1 MRTRLGTPGTRPQ
14 WMLLAATFACVLI
27 AQVPL
32 VLNPGYFSHDEL
44 QWASFAAEH
53 TGWYFRDYLWSGLQT
68 FQYRPLTFSL
78 WLWLSDALFGRP
90 HIFHGLIVAWGAVNA
105 AMLALLLRRF
115 GLAPAA
121 ALGGAIV
128 FALGPYAMHTHGWVG
143 TIGDLIW
150 VGCALATGLLAQR
163 ERGAAVT
170 VAGSAVL
177 TSIGLLS
184 KESAI
189 VIPALTALGW
199 LLLGRRRGWALATAG
214 ASVPAVAYLAL
225 RLGVLLFS
233 PREAANYG
241 WSLTF
246 APVRWLEYQL
256 YPSIPTRLGITGL
269 LDKDPGD
276 ARLWVAGLV
285 WLMLAWTFRRAGSRW
300 LLGFLLLGAAA
311 LGPVLILAES
321 ANQYGYGFAAATAG
335 LAAAAWARVDRK
347 GRIVIA
353 FAALLS
359 VWHGVNVMRRMHEVG
374 ELQAAFSPAMAEAVT
389 RADAHPV
396 RLRAVDPGQHWIYL
410 RLMHDIPSY
419 AGVAIGDRVQLVE
432 TGAEADY
439 AIEKDGGLR
448 ALP

>member
-1 MRTRLGTPGTRPQ
+1 MRTRLGTPGTSPQ

-27 AQVPL
+27 AQAPL

-44 QWASFAAEH
+44 QWAAFAGHDA
-53 TGWYFRDYLWSGLQT
+53 RLISRPQLWTNLQV

-78 WLWLSDALFGRP
+78 WLALSKALFAHP
-90 HIFHGLIVAWGAVNA
+90 QAFHGAIVAWGAVNA
-105 AMLALLLRRF
+105 ALLALLLRRV
-115 GLAPAA
+115 GVSVAA
-121 ALGGAIV
+121 SLGGALV
-128 FALGPYAMHTHGWVG
+128 FALGPFAMHTHGWVG

-177 TSIGLLS
+177 TAIGLLA

-189 VIPALTALGW
+189 VIPAVTALGW

-214 ASVPAVAYLAL
+214 ASVPALAYLAL

-241 WSLTF
+241 WSLAF
-246 APVRWLEYQL
+246 VPLRWLEYQL

-269 LDKDPGD
+269 LGKGAGD

-285 WLMLAWTFRRAGSRW
+285 WLALAWTFWRVGPRW

-335 LAAAAWARVDRK
+335 LAAAAWARVDRT
-347 GRIVIA
+347 GRIVFVI
-353 FAALLS
+353 AALLS
-359 VWHGVNVMRRMHEVG
+359 VWHGVNVMRRMHEMG
-374 ELQAAFSPAMAEAVT
+374 ELQATFSPAMANAVVH
-389 RADAHPV
+389 AGSHPV

-419 AGVAIGDRVQLVE
+419 AGVAIGERVQLVD

-439 AIEKDGGLR
+439 EIGKDGGLR
-448 ALP
+448 ALR